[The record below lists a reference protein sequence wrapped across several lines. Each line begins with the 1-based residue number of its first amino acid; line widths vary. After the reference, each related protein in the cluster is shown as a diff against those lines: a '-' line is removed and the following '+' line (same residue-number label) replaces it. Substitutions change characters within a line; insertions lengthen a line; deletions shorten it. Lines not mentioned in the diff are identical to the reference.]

1 MWETFVNRLQVA
13 AEFSW
18 TVIVAIVVYILATA
32 DSPMQG
38 GTGEYVFWAII
49 FLTPYYVIKLVAWIL
64 HSFG

>member
-18 TVIVAIVVYILATA
+18 TVIVVMIVYILATA

-38 GTGEYVFWAII
+38 GAGEYVFWAT
-49 FLTPYYVIKLVAWIL
+49 LLLAPYYIIKIVAWIL
-64 HSFG
+64 HSFD